1 MADSDNEIKKE
12 GTRIRKRDFLKRF
25 GMVSAGVVAAGSALA
40 QGRGGAGRGGAAPRP
55 PGSGGYPE
63 GVPHAT
69 GRSMLDSPNYIGTA
83 SKGFGFRANWART
96 LPWVPTV
103 DPNYKPRRIN
113 KAIELWEDN
122 QVVAYAEYGASGA
135 PDCYEEGKR
144 MAKTFCDAINF
155 EMENDSF
162 NFDSLRNFMQ
172 GLVDGGPT
180 PSGHRTP
187 MVFVTL
193 PVWGYDGPSMR
204 ANVWQVAQAMAAGA
218 HGCLICE
225 TESAEATEIAVA
237 GARYK
242 WTWPGVK
249 QLPLEGCRGAGSQ
262 AFAAHIWGISTAEYN
277 RVADVWPHNPKGE
290 VTMGV
295 KLENRR
301 SAQVCEEVLSVP
313 GLAFCEPGPSDNG
326 LSHLGWD
333 AVREDI
339 TPAQRAALPAQRQ
352 LEVDLERIRLAAK
365 ANNIRWLGNG
375 PPGATPEQQI
385 DQGRRMGP
393 AGSEQNTQADR
404 LYTKRRMPY

>member
-1 MADSDNEIKKE
+1 MTGFPSNNSTHGETMDIKN
-12 GTRIRKRDFLKRF
+12 KRDFLKGF
-25 GMVSAGVVAAGSALA
+25 GMVSAGVVAAGDALA
-40 QGRGGAGRGGAAPRP
+40 QGRGRADVPNE
-55 PGSGGYPE
+55 GGYPP
-63 GVPHAT
+63 GVPKAT
-69 GRSMLDSPNYIGTA
+69 GRSMLDSPHYIGEA
-83 SKGFGFRANWART
+83 SKGYGFKANWART
-96 LPWVPTV
+96 LPMVPTV

-193 PVWGYDGPSMR
+193 PAWGYDGPSMR
-204 ANVWQVAQAMAAGA
+204 ANIWQVAQAMAAGA

-242 WTWPGVK
+242 WTWPGVQ
-249 QLPLEGCRGAGSQ
+249 QLPLEGCRGAGSE
-262 AFAAHIWGISTAEYN
+262 AFASHIWGLSGAEYR
-277 RVADVWPHNPKGE
+277 RVADTWPHNPKGE

-339 TPAQRAALPAQRQ
+339 TPAQRAALPGTRRLAD
-352 LEVDLERIRLAAK
+352 DLERIRLAAK
-365 ANNIRWLGNG
+365 ANNVRWLGGG
-375 PPGATPEQQI
+375 PPGATPQEEI

-393 AGSEQNTQADR
+393 AGPEARVQADR
-404 LYTKRRMPY
+404 LYTKRKMPY